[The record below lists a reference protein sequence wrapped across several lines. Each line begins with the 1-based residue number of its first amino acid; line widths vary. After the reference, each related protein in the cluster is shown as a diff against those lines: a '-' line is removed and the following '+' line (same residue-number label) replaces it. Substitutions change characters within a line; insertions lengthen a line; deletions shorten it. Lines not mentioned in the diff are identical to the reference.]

1 MAIRVAT
8 AFESGP
14 AVRLTR
20 ARAAGASANE
30 HVEPTDATAGS
41 LPVDR
46 YSRSL
51 TGEMRTRGIQ
61 RAPSPEFWRDVV
73 SFGGPLVSEEIG
85 ALLLR
90 LQEARGPNS
99 HLLIPPAEVE
109 RLMAIYQSSNEIG
122 ASAQAPYEL
131 STDPES
137 GASVLTL
144 TPSASEIEPAP

>member
-14 AVRLTR
+14 TVRLTR
-20 ARAAGASANE
+20 ARAAVASANE
-30 HVEPTDATAGS
+30 HVEPTDAASGS

-61 RAPSPEFWRDVV
+61 RGPSSEFWRDVV

-109 RLMAIYQSSNEIG
+109 RLLAMYQSSNEIG
-122 ASAQAPYEL
+122 SPVQAPYEM
-131 STDPES
+131 SIDPES

-144 TPSASEIEPAP
+144 TPQDSP